1 MSKYSPEL
9 LKLTADV
16 WEPRL
21 GYRPS
26 EGEAEEMIRNVTG
39 LFRLLMEWEFERER
53 ERERER
59 ESQSK
64 DSCSLD
70 TIVNHCSLS
79 NGGYNNKNSQH
90 GVSSCCS
97 SNGTFGEDSARL

>member
-26 EGEAEEMIRNVTG
+26 EGEAEEMIRNVAG

-53 ERERER
+53 E
-59 ESQSK
+59 SQSK
-64 DSCSLD
+64 DSCSSD
-70 TIVNHCSLS
+70 DIVDHCSLS
-79 NGGYNNKNSQH
+79 NGYSALRKIVENSQNIFF
-90 GVSSCCS
+90 SCMIS
-97 SNGTFGEDSARL
+97 